1 MNDDEAATIPRRTEN
16 HPLGVQFSAASVERD
31 CSFLDEGFPGELS
44 VRDVQSLLRDL
55 GVKRDKTS
63 KIIQFKHSAIL
74 QHGPAFMSVPDPLS
88 FLFFSG

>member
-1 MNDDEAATIPRRTEN
+1 
-16 HPLGVQFSAASVERD
+16 VSSAASVERD

-88 FLFFSG
+88 FLFFFG